1 MACLSR
7 EFCLVLLSLEIMLC
21 TMRGRPADRRVM
33 EAPDPAV
40 RTLSRTSLS
49 REPESSRTPLSSSS
63 RREHEVRE
71 SGYYNRVRSSGVFIG
86 VCEAVH
92 SFFGC
97 IRYWLPICSNEVSA
111 TGPPPTR
118 GSYVS
123 VLRTTEGYIWV
134 RERHLEKCFK
144 IPFGCAENLIL
155 ISF

>member
-111 TGPPPTR
+111 KGPPPQPAVHTFQFSEQQR
-118 GSYVS
+118 GIYGSGKDTWKNVS
-123 VLRTTEGYIWV
+123 RFLSVVL
-134 RERHLEKCFK
+134 K
-144 IPFGCAENLIL
+144 I
-155 ISF
+155 